1 MKTLRPHFVLS
12 WVTHLG
18 RVSHCVMRPPEA
30 SWIST
35 PREDLSPP
43 ANTQDW
49 HARDGGHPLRIRT
62 SRLSQASAWWVSPPW
77 LLQSQERTPIKN
89 HSAKPP
95 PNSWTSATV
104 GNKCYNYWKT
114 VTTTT
119 PTPSCLR
126 NSWWNR
132 KPWDLRVSKSTRMEL
147 IQSPLFTASHSV
159 LIQCCPQT

>member
-119 PTPSCLR
+119 PPPP
-126 NSWWNR
+126 
-132 KPWDLRVSKSTRMEL
+132 KQMKKQRVGSQGFGMVLQALPTGDCMQKHSL
-147 IQSPLFTASHSV
+147 VWFPDSSP
-159 LIQCCPQT
+159 P